1 LGIRGD
7 QIMAAVPE
15 DDLPSSLR
23 GTSVPKDD
31 LPVSSVPSLQE
42 PAKPKPPSLME
53 RGREFIG
60 AGTTGAALGA
70 IAPELTIGAGMA
82 ASMFPGGAAVGVPL
96 MAAGNVMRGAR
107 LASTGAG
114 LLSGVAGEAAAQGT
128 ELMGGGK
135 TAQEGARLVSEIV
148 APESGRFLSRIA
160 GRTAPTGYVQ
170 DATTAARSVLMPSG
184 SAESIARQA
193 AAERLQAKM
202 RKSRELVGE
211 GDQARVYRRDRDV
224 TDVSAQTRI
233 YDQARQNII
242 AQQQKL
248 QADFQ
253 SAASNAN
260 NVAQQIKSAA
270 EQQVGRLQSQFE
282 AAMIKLEKAQQ
293 ESSDLALA
301 NAQNEANRILAEARN
316 QEPVLRQAAQKRADE
331 IISQGQKDAELIFN
345 EAKQTAARLREVA
358 SRARQT
364 GEQRVTQA
372 RGGLGQVGQPANV
385 ADVGA
390 EARNLIDTRLKTL
403 REQRKTAAD
412 ANMDSAF
419 AEAEAKERAGLRIKQ
434 TEAFQSGVGLIN
446 DILRNPDTKMSN
458 VNLPQIRDQL
468 NRVKSAIT
476 GRTVADD
483 GSVVDREVSFRS
495 LEYLRRFLGD
505 RASGLPAEGFD
516 AIGQQQAGKLKEIVE
531 NIQREFVEGF
541 GKALDQYEVDSQPIS
556 QFKSKFG
563 KAITGREDYDF
574 SKFSTFAADLPAQIF
589 KNRDTVDEAIA
600 LSGGNAQQLEKL
612 ARQFVSDQIQQKNGK
627 QIADFLFENRGWLE
641 RFPQLRQDINTFAST
656 LGTAESVA
664 GRRERLASALGTQI
678 GSLRKTAAK
687 EVKDVREKAQEL
699 AGQQVPQAEKEA
711 GLALEAAKKLATSR
725 LEVGQTEAQKLADA
739 LEAQRVASASKVEGQ
754 RKAIMSEAEKRANA
768 AMPEAVATPE
778 QAVQKVLGTDNPA
791 QTIESML
798 TGSKSIEETRRLAS
812 YLGTDRRTKLDFL
825 SALEMT
831 LSRVTPEKLKDVF
844 ERNVIPALEGS
855 ALVGAKDIDQ
865 LRRQVQV
872 INRVVDPDRRVEAAA
887 RIFRAIA
894 AGSAGG
900 IAAQPVG
907 SLLGGG
913 NAP

>member
-1 LGIRGD
+1 MALSEQEELELLELEKQEALSKQRG
-7 QIMAAVPE
+7 
-15 DDLPSSLR
+15 
-23 GTSVPKDD
+23 
-31 LPVSSVPSLQE
+31 SSVPSLEE
-42 PAKPKPPSLME
+42 PSKPKPPSLME
-53 RGREFIG
+53 RGRQVVGSALTGTGIG
-60 AGTTGAALGA
+60 LV
-70 IAPELTIGAGMA
+70 APELVTGAGIA
-82 ASMFPGGAAVGVPL
+82 ASAFPPTAPL
-96 MAAGNVMRGAR
+96 GPPLIAAGQVMRGGR
-107 LASTGAG
+107 LASGLMGGISGA
-114 LLSGVAGEAAAQGT
+114 AGEVGAQAT
-128 ELMGGGK
+128 EAMGGGK
-135 TAQEGARLVSEIV
+135 TTQEAVRFGAEIV
-148 APESGRFLSRIA
+148 APESGRFLGRML

-170 DATTAARSVLMPSG
+170 DASTAARSVLMPNG

-193 AAERLQAKM
+193 AAQRLQAKM
-202 RKSRELVGE
+202 RGGRE
-211 GDQARVYRRDRDV
+211 A
-224 TDVSAQTRI
+224 TDVGAQTRV

-242 AQQQKL
+242 AKQQQL

-253 SAASNAN
+253 SAAGDAN
-260 NVAQQIKSAA
+260 NVAQQIKNAA

-282 AAMIKLEKAQQ
+282 ASMIKLEKAQK
-293 ESSDLALA
+293 ESSDLALT
-301 NAQNEANRILAEARN
+301 NARNEADRIMAEARN
-316 QEPVLRQAAQKRADE
+316 QEPMLRQAAQKRADD
-331 IISQGQKDAELIFN
+331 IISQGRKDAELIFN
-345 EAKQTAARLREVA
+345 EAKQTIARLREVA

-372 RGGLGQVGQPANV
+372 RGGLGQIGQPANV
-385 ADVGA
+385 ADIGA
-390 EARNLIDTRLKTL
+390 EARNLIDTRLQRL
-403 REQRKTAAD
+403 RSERQAAAD
-412 ANMDSAF
+412 ANMGGAF
-419 AEAEAKERAGLRIKQ
+419 AEAEAKEKAGSRIKQ
-434 TEAFQSGVGLIN
+434 TTAFRSGVELIN

-476 GRTVADD
+476 GRTVAED

-505 RASGLPAEGFD
+505 RAAGLPAEGFD

-531 NIQREFVEGF
+531 NIQREFVPGF
-541 GKALDQYEVDSQPIS
+541 GKALDQYKVDSQPIS
-556 QFKSKFG
+556 QFKSRFG
-563 KAITGREDYDF
+563 KTLTGREDFDF

-600 LSGGNAQQLEKL
+600 LSGGNAQQLEQL

-664 GRRERLASALGTQI
+664 SRRERLASALGTQI
-678 GSLRKTAAK
+678 GSLRKTTAK
-687 EVKDVREKAQEL
+687 EIKDVRKETQKL
-699 AGQQVPQAEKEA
+699 AGKQVPEAEKEA
-711 GLALEAAKKLATSR
+711 GLALSAAQKLANAR
-725 LEVGQTEAQKLADA
+725 LQAGQTEAQKLADA
-739 LEAQRVASASKVEGQ
+739 LEAQRVASASKIESQ
-754 RKAIMSEAEKRANA
+754 RKSIMSEAEKRAKA
-768 AMPEAVATPE
+768 AIPETVATPE
-778 QAVQKVLGTDNPA
+778 EAVQSVLGNKNPA
-791 QTIESML
+791 QAIESML

-812 YLGTDRRTKLDFL
+812 YLGTDRRTKQDFL
-825 SALEMT
+825 SALELA
-831 LSRVTPEKLKDVF
+831 LSRVAPEKLNDVF

-855 ALVGAKDIDQ
+855 ALVGPREIDQ

-872 INRVVDPDRRVEAAA
+872 INRVVDPNRRVEAAT

>member
-1 LGIRGD
+1 MALSEKEELELLELEKQEALSKQRG
-7 QIMAAVPE
+7 
-15 DDLPSSLR
+15 
-23 GTSVPKDD
+23 
-31 LPVSSVPSLQE
+31 SSVPSLQE
-42 PAKPKPPSLME
+42 PSKPKPPSLME
-53 RGREFIG
+53 RGKEFIG
-60 AGTTGAALGA
+60 AGTAGAAMGFV
-70 IAPELTIGAGMA
+70 APELLTYGGMA
-82 ASMFPGGAAVGVPL
+82 ASMFPGGASVGIPM

-107 LASTGAG
+107 LASAGAG

-148 APESGRFLSRIA
+148 APESGRFLSRML

-170 DATTAARSVLMPSG
+170 DASTAARSVLMPSG
-184 SAESIARQA
+184 SAESLARQA
-193 AAERLQAKM
+193 AAQRLQAKM
-202 RKSRELVGE
+202 RQSRELVGE
-211 GDQARVYRRDRDV
+211 GDQARVYRRDRDI

-242 AQQQKL
+242 AKQQQL

-253 SAASNAN
+253 SAAGDAN
-260 NVAQQIKSAA
+260 NLAQQIKNAA
-270 EQQVGRLQSQFE
+270 EQQAGRLQSQFE
-282 AAMIKLEKAQQ
+282 ASMIKLEKAQK
-293 ESSDLALA
+293 ESSDLAIT
-301 NAQNEANRILAEARN
+301 NARNEADRIMAEARN
-316 QEPVLRQAAQKRADE
+316 QEPMLRQAAQKRADD
-331 IISQGQKDAELIFN
+331 ILSQGQKDAELIRN
-345 EAKQTAARLREVA
+345 EAKQTISRLREVA

-364 GEQRVTQA
+364 GQQRVTQA
-372 RGGLGQVGQPANV
+372 RGEFGQVGKPANV
-385 ADVGA
+385 ADIGA
-390 EARNLIDTRLKTL
+390 EARNLIDTRLQTL
-403 REQRKTAAD
+403 RAQRKAAAD
-412 ANMDSAF
+412 ANMGSAF
-419 AEAEAKERAGLRIKQ
+419 AEAEAKEKAGSRIKQ
-434 TEAFQSGVGLIN
+434 TTAFKSGVELIN

-476 GRTVADD
+476 GRTVAED
-483 GSVVDREVSFRS
+483 GSVVDRDVSFRS

-516 AIGQQQAGKLKEIVE
+516 AIGQQQASKLKEIVE
-531 NIQREFVEGF
+531 NIQREFVQGF
-541 GKALDQYEVDSQPIS
+541 GEALDQYKVDSQPIS

-600 LSGGNAQQLEKL
+600 LSGGNAQQLEQL

-664 GRRERLASALGTQI
+664 SRRERLASALGTQI
-678 GSLRKTAAK
+678 GSLRKTTAK
-687 EVKDVREKAQEL
+687 EIKDVRKEAQKLAEK
-699 AGQQVPQAEKEA
+699 QVPQAEEEA
-711 GLALEAAKKLATSR
+711 GLALSAAQKMAKAK

-739 LEAQRVASASKVEGQ
+739 LEAQRVASAGKVSKKTEE
-754 RKAIMSEAEKRANA
+754 IMGEAKKQTKSV
-768 AMPEAVATPE
+768 MPEAVATPE
-778 QAVQKVLGTDNPA
+778 EAVQSVLGNKNPA
-791 QTIESML
+791 QAIESIL

-812 YLGTDRRTKLDFL
+812 YLGTDIRTKQDFL
-825 SALEMT
+825 SALELA
-831 LSRVTPEKLKDVF
+831 LSRVSPEKLNDVF

-855 ALVGAKDIDQ
+855 ALVGPREIDQ

-872 INRVVDPDRRVEAAA
+872 INRVVDPNRRVEAAA
-887 RIFRAIA
+887 RIFRAVA

>member
-1 LGIRGD
+1 MALSEQEELELLELEKQEALSKQRG
-7 QIMAAVPE
+7 
-15 DDLPSSLR
+15 
-23 GTSVPKDD
+23 
-31 LPVSSVPSLQE
+31 SSVPSLEE
-42 PAKPKPPSLME
+42 PSKSKPPSLME

-60 AGTTGAALGA
+60 AGTAGAAMGFV
-70 IAPELTIGAGMA
+70 APELLTYGGMA
-82 ASMFPGGAAVGVPL
+82 ASMFPGGASVGIPM

-148 APESGRFLSRIA
+148 APESGRFLGRML

-170 DATTAARSVLMPSG
+170 DATTAARSVLMPSS

-193 AAERLQAKM
+193 AAQRLQTKM
-202 RKSRELVGE
+202 R
-211 GDQARVYRRDRDV
+211 GDRKA
-224 TDVSAQTRI
+224 TDVGAQTRV

-242 AQQQKL
+242 AKQQQL

-253 SAASNAN
+253 SAAGDAN
-260 NVAQQIKSAA
+260 NLAQQIKNAA
-270 EQQVGRLQSQFE
+270 EQQAGRLQSQFE
-282 AAMIKLEKAQQ
+282 ASMIKLEKAQK
-293 ESSDLALA
+293 ESSDLAIT
-301 NAQNEANRILAEARN
+301 NARNEADRIMAEARN
-316 QEPVLRQAAQKRADE
+316 QEPMLRQAAQKRADD
-331 IISQGQKDAELIFN
+331 ILSQGQKDAELIRN
-345 EAKQTAARLREVA
+345 EAKQTISRLREVA

-364 GEQRVTQA
+364 GQQRVTQA
-372 RGGLGQVGQPANV
+372 RGEFGQVGQPANV
-385 ADVGA
+385 ADIGT
-390 EARNLIDTRLKTL
+390 EARNLIDTRLQRL
-403 REQRKTAAD
+403 RSDRQTAAD
-412 ANMDSAF
+412 ANMGGAF
-419 AEAEAKERAGLRIKQ
+419 AEAEAKEKAGSRIKQ
-434 TEAFQSGVGLIN
+434 TTAFRSGVELIN

-476 GRTVADD
+476 GRTVAED
-483 GSVVDREVSFRS
+483 GSVVDRDVSFRS

-516 AIGQQQAGKLKEIVE
+516 AIGQQQASKLKEIVE
-531 NIQREFVEGF
+531 NIQREFVPGF
-541 GKALDQYEVDSQPIS
+541 GKALDQYKVDSQPIS

-600 LSGGNAQQLEKL
+600 LSGGNAQQLEQL

-664 GRRERLASALGTQI
+664 SRRERLASALGTQI
-678 GSLRKTAAK
+678 GSLRKTTAK
-687 EVKDVREKAQEL
+687 EIKDVRKEAQKLAEK
-699 AGQQVPQAEKEA
+699 QVPEAEKEA
-711 GLALEAAKKLATSR
+711 ALALSAAQKLADIR
-725 LEVGQTEAQKLADA
+725 LQAGQTEAQKLADA
-739 LEAQRVASASKVEGQ
+739 LEAQRVASAGKVSKKTEE
-754 RKAIMSEAEKRANA
+754 IMGEAKKQTKSV
-768 AMPEAVATPE
+768 MPEAVATPE
-778 QAVQKVLGTDNPA
+778 EAVQSVLGNKNPA
-791 QTIESML
+791 QAIESML
-798 TGSKSIEETRRLAS
+798 TGSKSIEDTRRLAS
-812 YLGTDRRTKLDFL
+812 YLGTDRRTKQDFL
-825 SALEMT
+825 SALEMS
-831 LSRVTPEKLKDVF
+831 LSRVAPEKLNDVF

-855 ALVGAKDIDQ
+855 ALVGPREIDQ

-872 INRVVDPDRRVEAAA
+872 INRVVDPNRRVEAAT
-887 RIFRAIA
+887 RIFRAVA

-907 SLLGGG
+907 SLLGGL

>member
-1 LGIRGD
+1 
-7 QIMAAVPE
+7 MAAVPE
-15 DDLPSSLR
+15 DDLPNSLR

-31 LPVSSVPSLQE
+31 LPASSVPSLEE

-60 AGTTGAALGA
+60 AGATGLALGA
-70 IAPELTIGAGMA
+70 IAPDILTYGGMA
-82 ASMFPGGAAVGVPL
+82 ASAFPPTAPLGPPL

-107 LASTGAG
+107 LASAGAG
-114 LLSGVAGEAAAQGT
+114 MLSGVGGEAAAQGA
-128 ELMGGGK
+128 ELMGGSK
-135 TAQEGARLVSEIV
+135 TQQELARLGAEIV
-148 APESGRFLSRIA
+148 VPESGRFL
-160 GRTAPTGYVQ
+160 GRMVGRMAPTGYVH
-170 DATTAARSVLMPSG
+170 DASTAARSVLMPSS

-193 AAERLQAKM
+193 TAQRLQGKL
-202 RKSRELVGE
+202 RG
-211 GDQARVYRRDRDV
+211 DRDV
-224 TDVSAQTRI
+224 ADVSAQTRI

-253 SAASNAN
+253 RAEGDAN
-260 NVAQQIKSAA
+260 NVAQQIKKAA

-282 AAMIKLEKAQQ
+282 ASMIKLEDAQRKQ
-293 ESSDLALA
+293 SGLAII
-301 NAQNEANRILAEARN
+301 NARNEADRIMAEARN
-316 QEPVLRQAAQKRADE
+316 QEPMLRQAAQKRADD
-331 IISQGQKDAELIFN
+331 IINQGQKEAERIFS
-345 EAKQTAARLREVA
+345 EAKQTAIRLREVA

-385 ADVGA
+385 ADIGA
-390 EARNLIDTRLKTL
+390 EARNLIDTRLQTL
-403 REQRKTAAD
+403 RTQRQAAAD
-412 ANMDSAF
+412 ANMGGAF
-419 AEAEAKERAGLRIKQ
+419 AEAEAKEKAGSRIKQ
-434 TEAFQSGVGLIN
+434 TTAFQSGVELIN

-476 GRTVADD
+476 GRTVAED

-505 RASGLPAEGFD
+505 RAAGLPAEGFD

-531 NIQREFVEGF
+531 NIQREFVPGF
-541 GKALDQYEVDSQPIS
+541 GKALDQYKVDSQPIS

-563 KAITGREDYDF
+563 KTLTGREDFDF

-600 LSGGNAQQLEKL
+600 LSGGNAQQLEQL

-664 GRRERLASALGTQI
+664 SRRQKLASALGTQI
-678 GSLRKTAAK
+678 GSVRKTAAK
-687 EVKDVREKAQEL
+687 EVKVVTEEAQKL

-711 GLALEAAKKLATSR
+711 GLALEAAKKLADTR
-725 LEVGQTEAQKLADA
+725 LKAGETEAEKLAAA
-739 LEAQRVASASKVEGQ
+739 LETQRVASASKVESQG
-754 RKAIMSEAEKRANA
+754 KAIMSEAEKRAKA
-768 AMPEAVATPE
+768 AIPETAATPE
-778 QAVQKVLGTDNPA
+778 EAVQSVLGNKNPA
-791 QTIESML
+791 QAIESML

-812 YLGTDRRTKLDFL
+812 YLGTDRRTKQDFL
-825 SALEMT
+825 SALEMA
-831 LSRVTPEKLKDVF
+831 LSRVAPEKLKDVF

-855 ALVGAKDIDQ
+855 ALVGAKEIDQ

-872 INRVVDPDRRVEAAA
+872 INRVVDPDRRVEAAT

>member
-1 LGIRGD
+1 
-7 QIMAAVPE
+7 M
-15 DDLPSSLR
+15 
-23 GTSVPKDD
+23 
-31 LPVSSVPSLQE
+31 
-42 PAKPKPPSLME
+42 
-53 RGREFIG
+53 
-60 AGTTGAALGA
+60 
-70 IAPELTIGAGMA
+70 
-82 ASMFPGGAAVGVPL
+82 
-96 MAAGNVMRGAR
+96 
-107 LASTGAG
+107 
-114 LLSGVAGEAAAQGT
+114 LSGVGGEAAAQGA

-135 TAQEGARLVSEIV
+135 TEQELARLGAEVIV
-148 APESGRFLSRIA
+148 PESGRFL
-160 GRTAPTGYVQ
+160 GRMVGRMAPTGYVQ
-170 DATTAARSVLMPSG
+170 DASTAARSVLMPSS
-184 SAESIARQA
+184 SAESIARQSA
-193 AAERLQAKM
+193 AQRLQGKL
-202 RKSRELVGE
+202 RG
-211 GDQARVYRRDRDV
+211 GRDV
-224 TDVSAQTRI
+224 ADVGAQTRV

-316 QEPVLRQAAQKRADE
+316 QEPMLRQAAQKRADE

-372 RGGLGQVGQPANV
+372 RGGLSQVGQPANV
-385 ADVGA
+385 ADIGA
-390 EARNLIDTRLKTL
+390 EARSLIDTRLQTL
-403 REQRKTAAD
+403 RTQRQAAAD
-412 ANMDSAF
+412 ANMGGAF
-419 AEAEAKERAGLRIKQ
+419 AEAEAKEKAGSRIKQ
-434 TEAFQSGVGLIN
+434 TTAFKSGVELIN

-458 VNLPQIRDQL
+458 VNLLQIRDQL

-476 GRTVADD
+476 GRTVAED

-505 RASGLPAEGFD
+505 RAAGLPAEGFD

-531 NIQREFVEGF
+531 NIQREFVPGF
-541 GKALDQYEVDSQPIS
+541 GKALDQYKVDSQPIS

-563 KAITGREDYDF
+563 KALTGREDYDF

-600 LSGGNAQQLEKL
+600 LSGGNAQQLEQL

-641 RFPQLRQDINTFAST
+641 RFPKLRQDINTFAST

-664 GRRERLASALGTQI
+664 SRRERLASALGTQI

-711 GLALEAAKKLATSR
+711 GLALEAAKKLAASR
-725 LEVGQTEAQKLADA
+725 LEVGNTEAQKLADA
-739 LEAQRVASASKVEGQ
+739 LEAKRVASASKIEG
-754 RKAIMSEAEKRANA
+754 KSKEIMSEAEKRAKA
-768 AMPEAVATPE
+768 AIPEAAATPE
-778 QAVQKVLGTDNPA
+778 EALQSVLGSKNPA
-791 QTIESML
+791 QAIESIL

-812 YLGTDRRTKLDFL
+812 YLGTDRRTKQDFL
-825 SALEMT
+825 SALEMS
-831 LSRVTPEKLKDVF
+831 LSRVAPEKLKDVF

-855 ALVGAKDIDQ
+855 ALVSAKEIDQ

-900 IAAQPVG
+900 IAAQPLG

>member
-1 LGIRGD
+1 MALSEQEELELLELEKQEALSKQRG
-7 QIMAAVPE
+7 
-15 DDLPSSLR
+15 
-23 GTSVPKDD
+23 
-31 LPVSSVPSLQE
+31 SSVPSLQE

-60 AGTTGAALGA
+60 AGTTGAALGF
-70 IAPELTIGAGMA
+70 IAPDILTYGGMA
-82 ASMFPGGAAVGVPL
+82 ASAFPPTAPLGPPL

-107 LASTGAG
+107 LASAGAG
-114 LLSGVAGEAAAQGT
+114 MLSGVGGEAAAQGA
-128 ELMGGGK
+128 ELMGGSK
-135 TAQEGARLVSEIV
+135 TQQELARLGAEIV
-148 APESGRFLSRIA
+148 VPESGRFL
-160 GRTAPTGYVQ
+160 GRMVGRMAPTGYVQ
-170 DATTAARSVLMPSG
+170 DASTAARSVLMPSS

-193 AAERLQAKM
+193 TAQRLQGKL
-202 RKSRELVGE
+202 RG
-211 GDQARVYRRDRDV
+211 DRDV
-224 TDVSAQTRI
+224 ANVGAQTRI
-233 YDQARQNII
+233 YDQAKQNII

-253 SAASNAN
+253 TAAGDAN
-260 NVAQQIKSAA
+260 NVAQQIKKAA

-282 AAMIKLEKAQQ
+282 AAMIKLEDAQRKQ
-293 ESSDLALA
+293 SGLAII
-301 NAQNEANRILAEARN
+301 NARNEADRIMAEARN
-316 QEPVLRQAAQKRADE
+316 QEPMLRQAAQKRADD
-331 IISQGQKDAELIFN
+331 IINQGQKEAERIFS
-345 EAKQTAARLREVA
+345 EAKQTATRLREVA

-385 ADVGA
+385 ADIGA
-390 EARNLIDTRLKTL
+390 EARNLIDTRLQTL
-403 REQRKTAAD
+403 RTQRQAAAD
-412 ANMDSAF
+412 ANMGGAF
-419 AEAEAKERAGLRIKQ
+419 AEAEAKERAGSRIKQ
-434 TEAFQSGVGLIN
+434 TTAFQSGVELIN

-476 GRTVADD
+476 GRTVAED

-505 RASGLPAEGFD
+505 RAAGLPAEGFD

-531 NIQREFVEGF
+531 NIQREFVPGF
-541 GKALDQYEVDSQPIS
+541 GKALDQYKVDSQPIS
-556 QFKSKFG
+556 QFKSRFG
-563 KAITGREDYDF
+563 KTLTGREDFDF

-600 LSGGNAQQLEKL
+600 LSGGNAQQLEQL

-664 GRRERLASALGTQI
+664 SRRQKLASALGTQI
-678 GSLRKTAAK
+678 GSVRKTAAK
-687 EVKDVREKAQEL
+687 EVKGVTEEAQKL
-699 AGQQVPQAEKEA
+699 AGQQVPQAETEA
-711 GLALEAAKKLATSR
+711 GLALEAAQKLANSR
-725 LEVGQTEAQKLADA
+725 LQAGEIEAQKLADA

-754 RKAIMSEAEKRANA
+754 RKAIMSEAEKRAKA
-768 AMPEAVATPE
+768 AIPETAATPE
-778 QAVQKVLGTDNPA
+778 EAVQSVLGNKNPA
-791 QTIESML
+791 QAIESML

-812 YLGTDRRTKLDFL
+812 YLGTDRRTKQDFL
-825 SALEMT
+825 SALEMS
-831 LSRVTPEKLKDVF
+831 LSRVAPEKLKDVF

-855 ALVGAKDIDQ
+855 ALVSAKEIDQ

-872 INRVVDPDRRVEAAA
+872 INRVVDPDRRVEAAT

>member
-1 LGIRGD
+1 MALSEQEELELLELEKQEALSKQRG
-7 QIMAAVPE
+7 
-15 DDLPSSLR
+15 
-23 GTSVPKDD
+23 
-31 LPVSSVPSLQE
+31 SSVPSLQE

-60 AGTTGAALGA
+60 AGATGLALGA
-70 IAPELTIGAGMA
+70 IAPDILTYGGMA
-82 ASMFPGGAAVGVPL
+82 ASAFPPTAPLGPPL
-96 MAAGNVMRGAR
+96 MAAGNVMRGSR
-107 LASTGAG
+107 LASAGAG
-114 LLSGVAGEAAAQGT
+114 MLSGVGGEAASQGA

-135 TAQEGARLVSEIV
+135 TAQEAARFVGEIA
-148 APESGRFLSRIA
+148 APESGRFLSRLV
-160 GRTAPTGYVQ
+160 GRFAPTGYVQ
-170 DATTAARSVLMPSG
+170 DASTAARSVLMPSG

-193 AAERLQAKM
+193 AAQRLQGKL
-202 RKSRELVGE
+202 RG
-211 GDQARVYRRDRDV
+211 DRDV
-224 TDVSAQTRI
+224 ADVGAQTRV
-233 YDQARQNII
+233 YDQAKQNII

-253 SAASNAN
+253 RAEGDAN
-260 NVAQQIKSAA
+260 NVAQQIMGAA

-282 AAMIKLEKAQQ
+282 AAMMKLEKAQQ
-293 ESSDLALA
+293 ERSGLALI
-301 NAQNEANRILAEARN
+301 NARNEADRIMAEARN
-316 QEPVLRQAAQKRADE
+316 QEPMLRQAAQKRADD
-331 IISQGQKDAELIFN
+331 IINQGQKEAERILT
-345 EAKQTAARLREVA
+345 EANQRVARLREVA

-364 GEQRVTQA
+364 GEQRVVQA
-372 RGGLGQVGQPANV
+372 RGGLGAVGQPANI
-385 ADVGA
+385 ADIGA
-390 EARNLIDTRLKTL
+390 EARNLIDTRLQGL
-403 REQRKTAAD
+403 RSQRQAAAD
-412 ANMDSAF
+412 ANMGSAF
-419 AEAEAKERAGLRIKQ
+419 AEAEARERSGSRIKQ
-434 TEAFQSGVGLIN
+434 TTAFQSGVGLIN

-476 GRTVADD
+476 GRTVSDD
-483 GSVVDREVSFRS
+483 GTVVDREVSFRS

-505 RASGLPAEGFD
+505 RAAGLPAEGFD

-531 NIQREFVEGF
+531 NIQREFVPDF
-541 GKALDQYEVDSQPIS
+541 GKALDQYKIDSQPIS

-563 KAITGREDYDF
+563 KALTGREDFDF
-574 SKFSTFAADLPAQIF
+574 SKFSTFASDLPAQIF
-589 KNRDTVDEAIA
+589 KTRDTVDEAISLA
-600 LSGGNAQQLEKL
+600 GGNTNQIEQL
-612 ARQFVSDQIQQKNGK
+612 ARQFVADQIQQKNGK
-627 QIADFLFENRGWLE
+627 QIADFAFANRSWLE
-641 RFPQLRQDINTFAST
+641 RFPQLRQDIDTFASS

-664 GRRERLASALGTQI
+664 GRRQKLATALRTEMG
-678 GSLRKTAAK
+678 GLPATAQAK
-687 EVKDVREKAQEL
+687 ATGVQTKAATEAGRIEKA
-699 AGQQVPQAEKEA
+699 GEKEA
-711 GLALEAAKKLATSR
+711 TQAMAGAEKLATGR
-725 LEVGQTEAQKLADA
+725 LQAGETEAQRLARE
-739 LEAQRVASASKVEGQ
+739 LEAQRKASAGEVESQ
-754 RKAIMSEAEKRANA
+754 RKAIMSEAEKRAKA

-778 QAVQKVLGTDNPA
+778 QAVQKVLGTNNPA

-812 YLGTDRRTKLDFL
+812 YLGTDRRTKQDFL

-831 LSRVTPEKLKDVF
+831 LSRVAPEKLKDVF

>member
-1 LGIRGD
+1 MALSEREELELLELEKQEALSKQRG
-7 QIMAAVPE
+7 
-15 DDLPSSLR
+15 
-23 GTSVPKDD
+23 
-31 LPVSSVPSLQE
+31 SSVPSLQE

-60 AGTTGAALGA
+60 AGTTGAVLGA

-107 LASTGAG
+107 LASAGAG
-114 LLSGVAGEAAAQGT
+114 MLSGVGGEAAAQGA
-128 ELMGGGK
+128 ELMGGSK
-135 TAQEGARLVSEIV
+135 TQQELARLGAEIV
-148 APESGRFLSRIA
+148 VPESGRFL
-160 GRTAPTGYVQ
+160 GRMVGRMAPTGYVQ
-170 DATTAARSVLMPSG
+170 DASTAARSVLMPSS

-193 AAERLQAKM
+193 TAQRLQGKL
-202 RKSRELVGE
+202 RG
-211 GDQARVYRRDRDV
+211 DRDV
-224 TDVSAQTRI
+224 ADVGAQTRV

-253 SAASNAN
+253 RAEGDAN
-260 NVAQQIKSAA
+260 NVAQQIMGAA

-282 AAMIKLEKAQQ
+282 TAMIKLEKAQQ
-293 ESSDLALA
+293 ERSGLALI
-301 NAQNEANRILAEARN
+301 NARNEADRIMAEARN
-316 QEPVLRQAAQKRADE
+316 QEPMLRQAAQKRADD
-331 IISQGQKDAELIFN
+331 IISQGQKEAERILT
-345 EAKQTAARLREVA
+345 EANQRVARLREVA

-385 ADVGA
+385 ADIGA
-390 EARNLIDTRLKTL
+390 EARSLIDTRLQAL
-403 REQRKTAAD
+403 RTQRQAAAD
-412 ANMDSAF
+412 ANMGGAF
-419 AEAEAKERAGLRIKQ
+419 AEAEAKEKAGSRIKQ
-434 TEAFQSGVGLIN
+434 TTAFKSGVELIN

-476 GRTVADD
+476 GRTVAED

-505 RASGLPAEGFD
+505 RAAGLPAEGFD

-531 NIQREFVEGF
+531 NIQREFVPGF
-541 GKALDQYEVDSQPIS
+541 GKALDQYKVDSQPIS
-556 QFKSKFG
+556 QFKSRFG
-563 KAITGREDYDF
+563 KALTGREDFDF
-574 SKFSTFAADLPAQIF
+574 SKFSTFASDLPAQIF
-589 KNRDTVDEAIA
+589 KTRDTVDEAISLA
-600 LSGGNAQQLEKL
+600 GGNTNQIEQL
-612 ARQFVSDQIQQKNGK
+612 ARQFVADQIQQKNGK
-627 QIADFLFENRGWLE
+627 QIADFAFANRSWLE
-641 RFPQLRQDINTFAST
+641 RFPQLRQDIDTFASS

-664 GRRERLASALGTQI
+664 GRRQKLATALRTEMSG
-678 GSLRKTAAK
+678 LPATAQAK
-687 EVKDVREKAQEL
+687 ATGVQTKAATEAGRIEKA
-699 AGQQVPQAEKEA
+699 GEKEA
-711 GLALEAAKKLATSR
+711 TQAIAGAEKLAAGR
-725 LEVGQTEAQKLADA
+725 MQAGETEAQRLARE
-739 LEAQRVASASKVEGQ
+739 LEAQRKASAGEVESQ
-754 RKAIMSEAEKRANA
+754 RKAIMSEAEKRAKA

-778 QAVQKVLGTDNPA
+778 QAVQKVLGTNNPA

-812 YLGTDRRTKLDFL
+812 YLGTDRRTKQDFL
-825 SALEMT
+825 SALEMA
-831 LSRVTPEKLKDVF
+831 LSRVAPEKLKDVF

-855 ALVGAKDIDQ
+855 TLVGAKEIDQ

-872 INRVVDPDRRVEAAA
+872 INRVVDPDRRVEAAT

>member
-1 LGIRGD
+1 
-7 QIMAAVPE
+7 MAE
-15 DDLPSSLR
+15 EM
-23 GTSVPKDD
+23 PKDLIFD
-31 LPVSSVPSLQE
+31 SRSEEIPKDIVYGTQE
-42 PAKPKPPSLME
+42 KPKAPSLME

-60 AGTTGAALGA
+60 AGTTGAAMGFV
-70 IAPELTIGAGMA
+70 APDILTYGGMA
-82 ASMFPGGAAVGVPL
+82 LSAFPPTAPLGPPL

-107 LASTGAG
+107 LASAGAG

-148 APESGRFLSRIA
+148 APESGRFLSRML

-170 DATTAARSVLMPSG
+170 DASTAARSVLMPNG

-193 AAERLQAKM
+193 AAQRLQAKM
-202 RKSRELVGE
+202 RGGRE
-211 GDQARVYRRDRDV
+211 A
-224 TDVSAQTRI
+224 TDVGAQTRV

-242 AQQQKL
+242 AKQQQL

-253 SAASNAN
+253 SAAGDAN
-260 NVAQQIKSAA
+260 NVAQQIKNAA

-282 AAMIKLEKAQQ
+282 AAMIKLEEAQKQ
-293 ESSDLALA
+293 QSGLALI
-301 NAQNEANRILAEARN
+301 NARNEADRIMAEARN
-316 QEPVLRQAAQKRADE
+316 QEPILRQAAQKRADD
-331 IISQGQKDAELIFN
+331 IINQGQKEAERILT
-345 EAKQTAARLREVA
+345 EANQRVARLREVA

-385 ADVGA
+385 ADIGA
-390 EARNLIDTRLKTL
+390 EARNLIDTRLQGL
-403 REQRKTAAD
+403 RSERQAAAD
-412 ANMDSAF
+412 ANMGGAF
-419 AEAEAKERAGLRIKQ
+419 AEAEAKEKAGSRIKQ
-434 TEAFQSGVGLIN
+434 TTAFRSGVELIN

-476 GRTVADD
+476 GRTVAED

-505 RASGLPAEGFD
+505 RAAGLPAEGFD

-531 NIQREFVEGF
+531 NIQREFVPGF
-541 GKALDQYEVDSQPIS
+541 GKALDQYKVDSQPIS

-563 KAITGREDYDF
+563 KALTGREDFDF
-574 SKFSTFAADLPAQIF
+574 SKFSTFASDLPAQIF
-589 KNRDTVDEAIA
+589 KTRDTVDEAIA
-600 LSGGNAQQLEKL
+600 LAGGNTQQIEQL
-612 ARQFVSDQIQQKNGK
+612 ARQFVADQIQQKNGK
-627 QIADFLFENRGWLE
+627 QIADFAFANRSWLE
-641 RFPQLRQDINTFAST
+641 RFPQLRSDIDTFASS

-664 GRRERLASALGTQI
+664 SRRQKLATALRTEMG
-678 GSLRKTAAK
+678 GLPATAQAK
-687 EVKDVREKAQEL
+687 ATGVQTKAATEASRIEKA
-699 AGQQVPQAEKEA
+699 GEKEA
-711 GLALEAAKKLATSR
+711 TQAMAGAEELAAGR
-725 LEVGQTEAQKLADA
+725 LQAGETEAQRLARE
-739 LEAQRVASASKVEGQ
+739 LEAQRKASAGEVESQ
-754 RKAIMSEAEKRANA
+754 RKAITSEAEKRAKA
-768 AMPEAVATPE
+768 VMPEAVATPE
-778 QAVQKVLGTDNPA
+778 QAVQSVLGSKNPA
-791 QTIESML
+791 QTIESIL
-798 TGSKSIEETRRLAS
+798 TGAKSIEDTRRLAS
-812 YLGTDRRTKLDFL
+812 YLGTDRRTKQDFL
-825 SALEMT
+825 SALELA
-831 LSRVTPEKLKDVF
+831 LSRVAPEKLNDVF

-855 ALVGAKDIDQ
+855 ALVGPREIDQ

-872 INRVVDPDRRVEAAA
+872 INRVVDPNRRVEAAT

-900 IAAQPVG
+900 IAAQPIG

>member
-1 LGIRGD
+1 
-7 QIMAAVPE
+7 MAAVPE

-31 LPVSSVPSLQE
+31 LPASSVPSLQE

-107 LASTGAG
+107 LASAGAG
-114 LLSGVAGEAAAQGT
+114 MLSGVGGEAAAQGA

-135 TAQEGARLVSEIV
+135 TQQELARLGAEIV
-148 APESGRFLSRIA
+148 VPESGRFL
-160 GRTAPTGYVQ
+160 GRMVGRMAPTGYVQ
-170 DATTAARSVLMPSG
+170 DASTAARSVLMPSG

-193 AAERLQAKM
+193 AAQRLQGKL
-202 RKSRELVGE
+202 RG
-211 GDQARVYRRDRDV
+211 DRDV
-224 TDVSAQTRI
+224 ADVGAQTRV
-233 YDQARQNII
+233 YDQAKQNII

-253 SAASNAN
+253 RAEGDAN
-260 NVAQQIKSAA
+260 NMAQQIMGAA

-282 AAMIKLEKAQQ
+282 AAMMKLEKAQQ
-293 ESSDLALA
+293 ERSGLALI
-301 NAQNEANRILAEARN
+301 NARNEADRIMAEARN
-316 QEPVLRQAAQKRADE
+316 QEPMLRQAAQKRADD
-331 IISQGQKDAELIFN
+331 IINQGQKEAERILT
-345 EAKQTAARLREVA
+345 EANQRVAKLREVA

-385 ADVGA
+385 ADIGA
-390 EARNLIDTRLKTL
+390 EARNLIDTRLQSL
-403 REQRKTAAD
+403 RTQRQAAAD
-412 ANMDSAF
+412 ANMGGAF
-419 AEAEAKERAGLRIKQ
+419 AEAEARERAGSRIKQ
-434 TEAFQSGVGLIN
+434 TTAFQSGVGLIN

-476 GRTVADD
+476 GRTVAED

-505 RASGLPAEGFD
+505 RAAGLPAEGFD

-531 NIQREFVEGF
+531 NIQREFVPGF
-541 GKALDQYEVDSQPIS
+541 GKALDQYKVDSQPIS

-563 KAITGREDYDF
+563 KALTGREDFDF
-574 SKFSTFAADLPAQIF
+574 SKFSTFASDLPAQIF
-589 KNRDTVDEAIA
+589 KTRDTVDEAISLA
-600 LSGGNAQQLEKL
+600 GGNTNQIEQL
-612 ARQFVSDQIQQKNGK
+612 ARQFVADQIQQKSGK
-627 QIADFLFENRGWLE
+627 QIADFAFANRSWLE
-641 RFPQLRQDINTFAST
+641 RFPQLRQDIDTFASS

-664 GRRERLASALGTQI
+664 GRRQKLATALRTEMG
-678 GSLRKTAAK
+678 GLPATAQAK
-687 EVKDVREKAQEL
+687 ATGVQTKAATEAGRIEKA
-699 AGQQVPQAEKEA
+699 GEKEA
-711 GLALEAAKKLATSR
+711 TQAIAGAEKLAAGR
-725 LEVGQTEAQKLADA
+725 MQAGETEAQRLARE
-739 LEAQRVASASKVEGQ
+739 LEAQRKASAGEVESQ
-754 RKAIMSEAEKRANA
+754 RKAIMSEAEKRAKS

-778 QAVQKVLGTDNPA
+778 QAVQKVLGTNNPA

-812 YLGTDRRTKLDFL
+812 YLGTDRRTKQDFL
-825 SALEMT
+825 SALEMA
-831 LSRVTPEKLKDVF
+831 LSRVAPEKLKDVF

-855 ALVGAKDIDQ
+855 ALVGAKEIDQ

>member
-1 LGIRGD
+1 
-7 QIMAAVPE
+7 MAAVPE
-15 DDLPSSLR
+15 DDLPNSLR

-31 LPVSSVPSLQE
+31 LPASSVPSLEE
-42 PAKPKPPSLME
+42 PSKPKPPSLME
-53 RGREFIG
+53 RGKEFIG
-60 AGTTGAALGA
+60 AGTAGAAMGFV
-70 IAPELTIGAGMA
+70 APELLTYGGMA
-82 ASMFPGGAAVGVPL
+82 ASMFPGGASVGIPM

-107 LASTGAG
+107 LASAGAG

-148 APESGRFLSRIA
+148 APESGRFLGRML

-193 AAERLQAKM
+193 AAQRLQTKM
-202 RKSRELVGE
+202 R
-211 GDQARVYRRDRDV
+211 DDRKA
-224 TDVSAQTRI
+224 TDVGAQTRI
-233 YDQARQNII
+233 YDQARKNII
-242 AQQQKL
+242 AKQQQL

-253 SAASNAN
+253 SAAGDAN
-260 NVAQQIKSAA
+260 NLAQQIKNAA
-270 EQQVGRLQSQFE
+270 EQQAGRLQSQFE
-282 AAMIKLEKAQQ
+282 ASMIKLEKAQK
-293 ESSDLALA
+293 ESSDLAIT
-301 NAQNEANRILAEARN
+301 NARNEADRIMAEARN
-316 QEPVLRQAAQKRADE
+316 QEPMLRQAAQKRADD
-331 IISQGQKDAELIFN
+331 ILSQGQKDAELIRN
-345 EAKQTAARLREVA
+345 EAKQTISRLREVA

-364 GEQRVTQA
+364 GQHRVTQA
-372 RGGLGQVGQPANV
+372 RGGFGQVGQPANV
-385 ADVGA
+385 ADIGA
-390 EARNLIDTRLKTL
+390 EARNLIDTRLQRL
-403 REQRKTAAD
+403 RSDRQTAAD
-412 ANMDSAF
+412 ANMGGAF
-419 AEAEAKERAGLRIKQ
+419 AEAEAKEKAGSRIKQ
-434 TEAFQSGVGLIN
+434 TTAFRSGVELIN

-476 GRTVADD
+476 GRTVAED
-483 GSVVDREVSFRS
+483 GSVVDRDVSFRS

-516 AIGQQQAGKLKEIVE
+516 AIGQQQASKLKEIVE
-531 NIQREFVEGF
+531 NIQREFVPGF
-541 GKALDQYEVDSQPIS
+541 GKALDQYKVDSQPIS

-600 LSGGNAQQLEKL
+600 LSGGNAQQLEQL

-664 GRRERLASALGTQI
+664 SRRERLASALGTQI
-678 GSLRKTAAK
+678 GSLRKTTAK
-687 EVKDVREKAQEL
+687 EIKDVRKEAQKLAEK
-699 AGQQVPQAEKEA
+699 QVPEAEKEA
-711 GLALEAAKKLATSR
+711 ALALSAAQKLADIR
-725 LEVGQTEAQKLADA
+725 LQAGQTEAQKLADA
-739 LEAQRVASASKVEGQ
+739 LEAQRVASAGKVSKKTEE
-754 RKAIMSEAEKRANA
+754 IMGEAKKQTKSV
-768 AMPEAVATPE
+768 MPEAVATPE
-778 QAVQKVLGTDNPA
+778 EAVQSVLGNKNPA
-791 QTIESML
+791 QAIESML
-798 TGSKSIEETRRLAS
+798 TGSKSIEDTRRLAS
-812 YLGTDRRTKLDFL
+812 YLGNDRRTKQDFL
-825 SALEMT
+825 SALEMS
-831 LSRVTPEKLKDVF
+831 LSRVAPEKLNDVF

-855 ALVGAKDIDQ
+855 ALVAPKEIDQ

-872 INRVVDPDRRVEAAA
+872 INRVVDPNRRVEAAA
-887 RIFRAIA
+887 RVFRAVL

-900 IAAQPVG
+900 YAAQPVG
-907 SLLGGG
+907 SLLGGL